1 MHRHALRLSLLVA
14 LVATLLLPAGPAS
27 AQVFRV
33 TVLGDPPPGPCD
45 DHCSLR
51 EAVIAANAAPGPD
64 VIRLPKGRIELARA
78 GAGEDLAATGDLDV
92 TESLTIIGKGM
103 GRTVVDGNDLD
114 RVFDASAGT
123 FVMRR
128 LTIAGGH
135 VDTGGMTDYG
145 GGIRSWG
152 ATLMLRDVAVRGNE
166 AAGSGGAIAGFTV
179 EIERSLIA
187 RNRAEF
193 SGAVD
198 ASSTTIA
205 DSMVEGNRA
214 DLSGGVSAL
223 FFGVTA
229 ELRNTTVTGNRSGS
243 NGGAIAI
250 DSGSVVLQN
259 VTMVGNHTDGLA
271 GAPGGNG
278 GGMSVNT
285 VSATLEIQNTMISG
299 NTDGAPTKA
308 NDCSGPVTSN
318 GNSLVRDH
326 TNCTYT
332 AGPGDLAAGTHPRLR
347 PLANNGGPT
356 KTHALRP
363 GSPARNAG
371 AACLSPDQRGVPRSL
386 GGACDIGAYE
396 LVTCFGRIV
405 NRVGTPKRDV
415 LRGTGGR
422 DGFLGL
428 GGRDRLIGKGGSD
441 GLCGNGGRDTLEG
454 GPGKD
459 RLDGG
464 PGRDVCVGGPG
475 RDRARSCERRSEI
488 P

>member
-14 LVATLLLPAGPAS
+14 LVATLLLPAAPAS
-27 AQVFRV
+27 AQVLRV
-33 TVLGDPPPGPCD
+33 TILGDPAPGPCD
-45 DHCSLR
+45 DRCSLR
-51 EAVIAANAAPGPD
+51 EAVIAANASPGPD
-64 VIRLPKGRIELARA
+64 VIRLPKGRIELART
-78 GAGEDLAATGDLDV
+78 GAGEDAAATGDLDV
-92 TESLTIIGKGM
+92 TDSLTIIGKGT

-114 RVFDASAGT
+114 RVFDASSGT
-123 FVMRR
+123 FVLRR
-128 LTIAGGH
+128 LT
-135 VDTGGMTDYG
+135 VTGGESDNG

-152 ATLMLRDVAVRGNE
+152 ATLQLRGVAVTGNE
-166 AAGSGGAIAGFTV
+166 AADNGGGIAGFTV
-179 EIERSLIA
+179 EIHRSLIA
-187 RNRAEF
+187 RNRADY

-198 ASSTTIA
+198 SSNSTIT
-205 DSMVEGNRA
+205 DSLLERNRA
-214 DLSGGVSAL
+214 TFTGGAIAL
-223 FFGVTA
+223 FFGTST
-229 ELRNTTVTGNRSGS
+229 ELRNTTVAGNTSGW
-243 NGGAIAI
+243 NAGAIGL
-250 DSGSVVLQN
+250 DTGTVSLLN
-259 VTMVGNHTDGLA
+259 VTVVGNHTDGLA

-278 GGMSVNT
+278 GGVQNNVGAFT
-285 VSATLEIQNTMISG
+285 IQNSIVSG
-299 NTDGAPTKA
+299 NTDGAATKA
-308 NDCSGPVTSN
+308 NDCSGDVTSD
-318 GNSLVRDH
+318 GNSLVFDQ
-326 TNCTYT
+326 TGCNLT
-332 AGPGDLAAGTHPRLR
+332 AGTGDLPAGTDPRLR
-347 PLANNGGPT
+347 PLANNGGST

>member
-1 MHRHALRLSLLVA
+1 MLRQALRLSVLLAA
-14 LVATLLLPAGPAS
+14 LAALLIPAGPAA
-27 AQVFRV
+27 AQAFRV
-33 TVLGDPPPGPCD
+33 TILGDPAPGACNAK
-45 DHCSLR
+45 CSLR
-51 EAVIAANAAPGPD
+51 EAVIAANASPGPD
-64 VIRLPKGRIELARA
+64 VIRLPKGRIDLARA

-92 TESLTIIGKGM
+92 TESLSIVGKGM
-103 GRTVVDGNDLD
+103 GRTIVDANDLD
-114 RVFDASAGT
+114 RVFDAKSGKLT
-123 FVMRR
+123 LRR
-128 LTIAGGH
+128 LT
-135 VDTGGMTDYG
+135 VTGGDADWG
-145 GGIRSWG
+145 GGILAWTTG
-152 ATLMLRDVAVRGNE
+152 GLLLRDVEVRGNE
-166 AAGSGGAIAGFTV
+166 AGESGGGINGFTV
-179 EIERSLIA
+179 QIDRSSIA
-187 RNRAEF
+187 RNRGDH
-193 SGAVD
+193 SGAVE
-198 ASSTTIA
+198 ATALTVTNSVI
-205 DSMVEGNRA
+205 EGNRA
-214 DLSGGVSAL
+214 GLSGGATML
-223 FFGVTA
+223 FFGASA
-229 ELRNTTVTGNRSGS
+229 ELRNTTVAGNRSGH
-243 NGGAIAI
+243 NAGGIGV
-250 DSGSVVLQN
+250 DDGTVVLEN
-259 VTMVGNHTDGLA
+259 VTISGNHTDGNA

-278 GGMSVNT
+278 GGVQADVGTTFEIENT
-285 VSATLEIQNTMISG
+285 IIAG
-299 NTDGAPTKA
+299 NSDGAPTKA

-318 GNSLVRDH
+318 GNSLVRDQ

-332 AGPGDLAAGTHPRLR
+332 AGPGDLAAGTNPRLR
-347 PLANNGGPT
+347 GLANNGGST

-422 DGFLGL
+422 DGFLGF

-441 GLCGNGGRDTLEG
+441 GLCGGPGRDSLEG

>member
-1 MHRHALRLSLLVA
+1 MHRHAFRLSLLVS
-14 LVATLLLPAGPAS
+14 LVATLLLPAAPAS
-27 AQVFRV
+27 AQIFRV
-33 TVLGDPPPGPCD
+33 TILGDPAPGPCD
-45 DHCSLR
+45 DRCSLR
-51 EAVIAANAAPGPD
+51 EAVIAANASPGPD
-64 VIRLPKGRIELARA
+64 VIRLSKGRIELARA
-78 GAGEDLAATGDLDV
+78 GAGEDAAATGDLDV
-92 TESLTIIGKGM
+92 TETLTIVGKGM

-114 RVFDASAGT
+114 RVFDASSGT
-123 FVMRR
+123 FVLRR
-128 LTIAGGH
+128 LT
-135 VDTGGMTDYG
+135 VTGGESDNG

-152 ATLMLRDVAVRGNE
+152 ATLRLQDVAVTGNE
-166 AAGSGGAIAGFTV
+166 AADNGGGIAGFTV
-179 EIERSLIA
+179 EIHRSLIA
-187 RNRAEF
+187 RNRADY

-198 ASSTTIA
+198 SSNSTIT
-205 DSMVEGNRA
+205 DSLLERNRA
-214 DLSGGVSAL
+214 TFTGGAIAL
-223 FFGVTA
+223 FFGTST
-229 ELRNTTVTGNRSGS
+229 ELRNTTVAGNTSGW
-243 NGGAIAI
+243 NAGAIGL
-250 DSGSVVLQN
+250 DTGTVSLLN
-259 VTMVGNHTDGLA
+259 VTVVGNHTDGLA
-271 GAPGGNG
+271 GAPGGMG
-278 GGMSVNT
+278 GGVHNT
-285 VSATLEIQNTMISG
+285 VGAFTIKNSIVAG
-299 NTDGAPTKA
+299 NTDGAATKA
-308 NDCSGPVTSN
+308 NDCSGDVTSD
-318 GNSLVRDH
+318 GNSLVFDQ
-326 TNCTYT
+326 TGCNLT
-332 AGPGDLAAGTHPRLR
+332 AGTGDLPAGTDPRLR
-347 PLANNGGPT
+347 PLAGNGGPT

-422 DGFLGL
+422 DGLLGL

-441 GLCGNGGRDTLEG
+441 GLCGGGGRDTLEG